1 MRAGWFLGFG
11 LARIILLGL
20 SLGRFSRVVREGEMS
35 RSTNQAVLASRSAVV
50 LGVGQLGGVFAE
62 GWLRAG
68 RPVVPITREVSL
80 KEVSTAL
87 PEPAIVLV
95 GVGEAALTD
104 ALTSLPPSYRE
115 RAALVQNELLPRTWR
130 AVFGAARDPSVAVVW
145 FEKKPGK
152 LVHSIRPSVLH
163 GPQAEILAESLKRQ
177 HLPHFIA
184 ESPEVRD
191 FELVLKNLYILALNL
206 GGLAF
211 PRSAGE
217 LWSEHQAL
225 LEPLCEELIALQSR
239 LLGRELSSKKL
250 MEGLEAAIAADP
262 AHGARGRTAEE
273 RLRRAAEQAA
283 ELGLHL
289 PVLTSLASK
298 HLS

>member
-1 MRAGWFLGFG
+1 MPGQK
-11 LARIILLGL
+11 
-20 SLGRFSRVVREGEMS
+20 VGEMS
-35 RSTNQAVLASRSAVV
+35 RSTNQAVLAGKSAVV
-50 LGVGQLGGVFAE
+50 LGVGQLGAVFAE

-68 RPVVPITREVSL
+68 RPVVPITRGTSLEDVSA
-80 KEVSTAL
+80 SL
-87 PEPAIVLV
+87 PEPAVVLV
-95 GVGEAALTD
+95 GVGEAALPD
-104 ALTSLPPSYRE
+104 VLTSLPPSYRE

-130 AVFGAARDPSVAVVW
+130 AVYSAARDPNVAVVW
-145 FEKKPGK
+145 FEKKAGK
-152 LVHSIRPSVLH
+152 LIHSIRPSVLH

-177 HLPHFIA
+177 FLPYFIA

-206 GGLAF
+206 GGLDF

-217 LWSEHQAL
+217 LWREHQGL
-225 LEPLCEELIALQSR
+225 LGPLCEELITLQSL
-239 LLGRELSSKKL
+239 LLGRELSTEKL
-250 MEGLEAAIAADP
+250 MAGLEAAIAADP

-289 PVLTSLASK
+289 PVLTSLANRY
-298 HLS
+298 LS